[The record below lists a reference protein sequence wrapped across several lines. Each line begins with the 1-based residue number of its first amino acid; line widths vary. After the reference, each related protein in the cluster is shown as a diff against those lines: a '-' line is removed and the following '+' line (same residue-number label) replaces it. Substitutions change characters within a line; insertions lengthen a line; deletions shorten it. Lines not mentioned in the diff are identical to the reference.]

1 MARRRQALPAVV
13 RSDCLTQPLQRPPP
27 RLTLCAAPLARVR
40 SDPASCARAN
50 TMAVGAA
57 TRPLASTPR
66 NCTPRLRLVAA
77 APSPAAVVFHPG
89 ASPVARF
96 TSLRAHGGGRRPR
109 GALEVRASET
119 AAAAAPL
126 QPAAP
131 PAELPPAE
139 QLMLAKA
146 AALRAFAEH
155 LPRLLRAAAVVL
167 GLVAFGVAFTHS
179 GLRVALAEA
188 MTTADVLVT
197 ACLVGLGL
205 ALVRFMDSVDERF
218 NTVDQRFNTV
228 EQRFNTVD
236 TALTELKAL
245 LLRPPGAR

>member
-1 MARRRQALPAVV
+1 
-13 RSDCLTQPLQRPPP
+13 
-27 RLTLCAAPLARVR
+27 
-40 SDPASCARAN
+40 
-50 TMAVGAA
+50 
-57 TRPLASTPR
+57 
-66 NCTPRLRLVAA
+66 
-77 APSPAAVVFHPG
+77 
-89 ASPVARF
+89 
-96 TSLRAHGGGRRPR
+96 
-109 GALEVRASET
+109 
-119 AAAAAPL
+119 
-126 QPAAP
+126 
-131 PAELPPAE
+131 
-139 QLMLAKA
+139 MLAKA

-228 EQRFNTVD
+228 DQRFNTVD

>member
-1 MARRRQALPAVV
+1 MQNLGRRWYHTATPTPSTEVELR
-13 RSDCLTQPLQRPPP
+13 
-27 RLTLCAAPLARVR
+27 AASRARVR
-40 SDPASCARAN
+40 SDPASCARAS
-50 TMAVGAA
+50 TMAA

-228 EQRFNTVD
+228 D

>member
-1 MARRRQALPAVV
+1 
-13 RSDCLTQPLQRPPP
+13 
-27 RLTLCAAPLARVR
+27 
-40 SDPASCARAN
+40 
-50 TMAVGAA
+50 MAVGAA

-167 GLVAFGVAFTHS
+167 GGVALTHS

-188 MTTADVLVT
+188 FNTADVLVT
-197 ACLVGLGL
+197 ACLGGLSL
-205 ALVRFMDSVDERF
+205 ALVRFLDSVDARF
-218 NTVDQRFNTV
+218 DAVNQRFNTV
-228 EQRFNTVD
+228 EQRFEQRFNTVD